1 MTNKIKKCTVFKNE
15 YALPLGYTYDSYY
28 TRTDYEHMNEM
39 ERQNALLQGV
49 LLEKEQKG
57 YSRAGLKKHS
67 GNVCSKTDIKQTY
80 SEIPYKIIQH
90 NNVDKKANIF
100 KVKSDNASIV
110 LETSKAITNSEVS
123 LFIGDI
129 SGPKANRVADDDS
142 IGSRYTV
149 IVQNSIGEKNKKQ
162 FFYFQPGNI
171 YYAGRNH
178 FLINLSYY
186 KKGKQTI
193 TLKFPQKGNYKIE
206 NLKVYAQ
213 PMDQYSQ
220 QISALKE
227 NVLKNIK
234 MDTNTI
240 QGDINLKKDKI
251 LCLAVPYSKGWKA
264 TVDGKEQELLQAN
277 TMYMALP
284 LSEGNHS
291 VILKY
296 CTPGLKAGI
305 AISLAGL
312 ILCII
317 IKLLFDSL
325 EENRRK
331 KK

>member
-1 MTNKIKKCTVFKNE
+1 
-15 YALPLGYTYDSYY
+15 
-28 TRTDYEHMNEM
+28 
-39 ERQNALLQGV
+39 
-49 LLEKEQKG
+49 
-57 YSRAGLKKHS
+57 
-67 GNVCSKTDIKQTY
+67 
-80 SEIPYKIIQH
+80 
-90 NNVDKKANIF
+90 
-100 KVKSDNASIV
+100 
-110 LETSKAITNSEVS
+110 
-123 LFIGDI
+123 
-129 SGPKANRVADDDS
+129 
-142 IGSRYTV
+142 
-149 IVQNSIGEKNKKQ
+149 
-162 FFYFQPGNI
+162 
-171 YYAGRNH
+171 
-178 FLINLSYY
+178 
-186 KKGKQTI
+186 
-193 TLKFPQKGNYKIE
+193 
-206 NLKVYAQ
+206 
-213 PMDQYSQ
+213 MDQYSQ

-240 QGDINLKKDKI
+240 QGNINLKKDKI

>member
-1 MTNKIKKCTVFKNE
+1 M
-15 YALPLGYTYDSYY
+15 
-28 TRTDYEHMNEM
+28 
-39 ERQNALLQGV
+39 
-49 LLEKEQKG
+49 
-57 YSRAGLKKHS
+57 
-67 GNVCSKTDIKQTY
+67 
-80 SEIPYKIIQH
+80 
-90 NNVDKKANIF
+90 
-100 KVKSDNASIV
+100 
-110 LETSKAITNSEVS
+110 
-123 LFIGDI
+123 FIGDI

-142 IGSRYTV
+142 IGSKYTV
-149 IVQNSIGEKNKKQ
+149 IVENSTGEKNTKQ

-206 NLKVYAQ
+206 DLKVYAQ

-240 QGDINLKKDKI
+240 QGNINLKKDKI

-296 CTPGLKAGI
+296 GTPGLKAGI
-305 AISLAGL
+305 AISFAGL

-317 IKLLFDSL
+317 IKLLLHSFLL
-325 EENRRK
+325 EPKHRK
-331 KK
+331 KKYCHIPDAASERV